1 VNPLRNFNPHPAQL
15 KVLNS
20 TARWLVVLAGV
31 RGGKTYS
38 CAAAFLLRIFKDL
51 AQGRFNDKVPATG
64 DRYRRPRY
72 HAWVCAPTYDLLKE
86 PRRYITQLLPP
97 ELIENFYEGR
107 ELWLKGGVLIE
118 FKSTDNAKALVSAGL
133 NGMWL
138 DEADRIDADAWRG
151 QLSTR
156 LSDKKGWCLFSSTPY
171 AARAGFLWQDF
182 ISRKSDAT
190 LDIDF
195 QTWRFID
202 NVYNDL
208 GEWRAAKARTPARYF
223 KREYEASLDAF
234 VGLVYELGDSHVID
248 VAPDKRAYKSV
259 VAGVDFGWNDPGAI
273 VVVADTGKQ
282 LIVVDELKE
291 PHLQVIAQ
299 NPGERCWVSEAVRLQ
314 QKWGI
319 SKFLCDHEPGFVHAF
334 QRAGLSAMNAHKDI
348 ALGIRRVSET
358 MLPNAAEGTP
368 GSINYVAPSPGLVVS
383 RHCKN
388 LIEEMRSLAWN
399 VDKHGNMLEEP
410 APGNDHLSDALRYAV
425 VDLRR
430 YTEPG
435 TKVPPKRQAMMRG

>member
-182 ISRKSDAT
+182 ISRKADTS

>member
-182 ISRKSDAT
+182 ISRKNDAT

>member
-1 VNPLRNFNPHPAQL
+1 MNPLRNFNPHPAQL

-234 VGLVYELGDSHVID
+234 VGLVYELGDQHVID